1 LISAQLA
8 AYNSADPTVHVS
20 YCHLLSFVI
29 HPFGVNYIKI
39 FSSKTTRQFQ
49 PKFAWIILKYV
60 STGTLKVQCISD
72 NPTNHP
78 ADFELFCVKISLIC
92 IFSAKTGKVHYVNI
106 HIQNVCHTFHL
117 NGTTVQI
124 SAQLVVIFGFISSV
138 DGFTPIIY
146 I

>member
-29 HPFGVNYIKI
+29 PPSGVNYIKI

-60 STGTLKVQCISD
+60 STGTLKVQ
-72 NPTNHP
+72 
-78 ADFELFCVKISLIC
+78 
-92 IFSAKTGKVHYVNI
+92 
-106 HIQNVCHTFHL
+106 NVCHTFHL

-124 SAQLVVIFGFISSV
+124 SAQLVEIFGFISSV
-138 DGFTPIIY
+138 DVYYLYIVQAAMLDDWWDYQIY
-146 I
+146 TVLLKYR